1 MYIYL
6 YIHSMD
12 KINVINSSLITIYD
26 IVYNY
31 FLMIS
36 LVISDTISLKY
47 KFI

>member
-1 MYIYL
+1 
-6 YIHSMD
+6 MD